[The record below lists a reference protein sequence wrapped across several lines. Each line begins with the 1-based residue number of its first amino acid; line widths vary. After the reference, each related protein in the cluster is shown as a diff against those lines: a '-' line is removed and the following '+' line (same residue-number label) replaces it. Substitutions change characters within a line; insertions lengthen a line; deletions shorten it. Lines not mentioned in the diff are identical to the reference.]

1 MVDPEPTRE
10 ERRGGDTLWKM
21 KASFELHFG
30 HPLLRIGL
38 KDPKDRQNTKLQK
51 CKYIKVLK
59 LHQRYT
65 KQDGNCFSYGIEN
78 YIFFAVKEILPVRPK
93 ITFFP
98 TLDVK
103 VFRGERSKKL
113 PPFFPLEARKKAR
126 KGDKMVKLFHNRISS
141 LLLWTRLP
149 PLNLIKNILFHFSW
163 HTKNGK

>member
-113 PPFFPLEARKKAR
+113 PPFLSFRSKKKSQERWQDGETFP
-126 KGDKMVKLFHNRISS
+126 
-141 LLLWTRLP
+141 
-149 PLNLIKNILFHFSW
+149 
-163 HTKNGK
+163 

>member
-1 MVDPEPTRE
+1 M
-10 ERRGGDTLWKM
+10 
-21 KASFELHFG
+21 
-30 HPLLRIGL
+30 
-38 KDPKDRQNTKLQK
+38 
-51 CKYIKVLK
+51 YIKVLK
-59 LHQRYT
+59 LHILKEKRYT
-65 KQDGNCFSYGIEN
+65 KQDGNCLSYGIEN
-78 YIFFAVKEILPVRPK
+78 YIFSTVKEILPVRPK

-113 PPFFPLEARKKAR
+113 PPFLSFRSKKKAR

-149 PLNLIKNILFHFSW
+149 SLNLIKNILFHFSW